1 MSPLLSRRPLTAL
14 AIGLFAVL
22 PAGCVAGGYG
32 YGYDAAPAYGLD
44 YYGGSSYVANYG
56 GWRSG
61 YQVAPYH
68 TGGYQPV
75 YNRGAAPAA
84 HAYRS
89 APASR
94 PMPSIPTA
102 SRGPA
107 GGHPSGGHAG
117 GGGHSAGGNHR

>member
-1 MSPLLSRRPLTAL
+1 MSPSLSRRPVTAL
-14 AIGLFAVL
+14 AIGLFALL
-22 PAGCVAGGYG
+22 PAGCVADGYG
-32 YGYDAAPAYGLD
+32 YGYDAAPAYGVG
-44 YYGGSSYVANYG
+44 YYGAPYVANYG
-56 GWRSG
+56 GWQSG

-68 TGGYQPV
+68 NGGYHPA
-75 YNRGAAPAA
+75 YNRGAVPAA

-102 SRGPA
+102 SRGSG

-117 GGGHSAGGNHR
+117 GGGGYHH

>member
-1 MSPLLSRRPLTAL
+1 MSRLLSRRPVIAS
-14 AIGLFAVL
+14 AVGLFALL

-32 YGYDAAPAYGLD
+32 YGYDAAPAYGVG
-44 YYGGSSYVANYG
+44 YYGAPYVANYG
-56 GWRSG
+56 GWQSG

-68 TGGYQPV
+68 NGGYHPV
-75 YNRGAAPAA
+75 YNRGPAPAA

-117 GGGHSAGGNHR
+117 GGGGSHH